1 MIVAVKTI
9 VTVLGVLCLMGI
21 IVITVSLLFVLI
33 TDRLSSPKSGGF
45 SDDNMITD
53 EYDSDFS
60 EFNRAEEKDAIKWGD
75 IRP

>member
-9 VTVLGVLCLMGI
+9 VTVLGVLCLMCI
-21 IVITVSLLFVLI
+21 IVIAVSLLFVLI
-33 TDRLSSPKSGGF
+33 TGGF